1 MHRRNFL
8 YNAGLFT
15 GASLLFQ
22 KSALASMV
30 NPFDYKIRMLRGN
43 VGIFTERGGT
53 IGFLLSPD
61 GTLVIDSQ
69 FEDTAPHL
77 IAEVQKRNTVPIKF
91 LLNTHHHG
99 DHTSGNIAFKGLV
112 EHVAAHQNSLA
123 NQKAVAEKA
132 NKVDK
137 QLYPDQTF
145 DKELKLKMGKEK
157 ITGHYF
163 GAGHTNGDAV
173 YHFEDANVMHV
184 GDLMFNKR
192 HPFVDRSAGAN
203 MRSWISALDKIQKIG
218 NKDTIYIFGHS
229 LNEGEETG
237 SAEDLKKFADY
248 LDKVVVFAGTEFKK
262 GTTKEEFIKNTAIPG
277 VTEWSGQGIER
288 PLTAAYEEVSAKA

>member
-1 MHRRNFL
+1 ML
-8 YNAGLFT
+8 
-15 GASLLFQ
+15 
-22 KSALASMV
+22 
-30 NPFDYKIRMLRGN
+30 NPFDYKIRMLRNN

-53 IGFLLSPD
+53 IGFLLSPE
-61 GTLVIDSQ
+61 GTLVIDAQ

-77 IAEVQKRNTVPIKF
+77 IAEVQKRNTAPIKF

-99 DHTSGNIAFKGLV
+99 DHTSGNIAFKGIA
-112 EHVAAHQNSLA
+112 EHVVAHQNSLI
-123 NQKAVAEKA
+123 NQKNVAEKA

-145 DKELKLKMGKEK
+145 DKDLKLKLGKEK
-157 ITGHYF
+157 ITGYYF
-163 GAGHTNGDAV
+163 GPGHTNGDAI
-173 YHFEDANVMHV
+173 YHFEDANIMHV

-203 MRSWISALDKIQKIG
+203 MRSWIGDLERLQKKG
-218 NKDTIYIFGHS
+218 GKDTIYIFGHS

-248 LDKVVVFAGTEFKK
+248 LDKVLQFAETEFKK
-262 GTTKEEFIKNTAIPG
+262 GVSKEDFIKNTSIPG

-288 PLTAAYEEVSAKA
+288 PLTAAYEEISSK